1 MGNCLSRCKR
11 PDEQENYGYCGG
23 RRGSR
28 SYGKKKITK
37 SYIKIYEVKEVSK
50 EPGKVAVSS
59 GEKLKVATKDPL
71 ITTGDVLEKARDSIL
86 RAEKALVKIDV
97 SIEKAKRATTTINV
111 VEKQIAPQEPK
122 AAETSILKV
131 LAKTYVPL
139 ETTTIA
145 LVKARESI
153 ARAEKGLA
161 RIDVSIKKAKHSIAV
176 YDVETQSTPQEP
188 KVSEIL
194 TLEVLANTNDP
205 LTTAGHAILKAREA
219 IDRAEKAI
227 VEINKSI
234 EKAKHSIETFTV
246 NGEKERKLEP
256 PNDKNANN
264 QQEVDVT
271 TATVI
276 ENMLECDVIVKKENV
291 IKEEILQNL
300 ASDYVECLVP
310 NPNPE
315 EILQNLAPD
324 YVECLVPNPNPEE
337 ILQNL
342 APDYVECL
350 VPKPNPEEILQNLAP
365 DYMECLVP
373 NPNPEEILQNSAP
386 DYVECLVP
394 KGNPS
399 QSNAKFE
406 KDAGKEITESFKESL
421 KEISNTP
428 IVEKA
433 SSSPSLELYNEEWM
447 YKCIILSS
455 SEETLHHKCNC
466 KLHCQKEIT
475 WVKDIYNSESSCSS
489 SEETLHYKCN
499 CKVHCHSC
507 SSSEET
513 LHHKCNCKFPGCRK
527 NCKKKP

>member
-50 EPGKVAVSS
+50 EPGKVPVSS

-176 YDVETQSTPQEP
+176 YNVETQSTPQEP

-271 TATVI
+271 TVTVI
-276 ENMLECDVIVKKENV
+276 ENMLECDVVVKKENV
-291 IKEEILQNL
+291 IKEEIF
-300 ASDYVECLVP
+300 P
-310 NPNPE
+310 NS
-315 EILQNLAPD
+315 APD
-324 YVECLVPNPNPEE
+324 YV
-337 ILQNL
+337 
-342 APDYVECL
+342 
-350 VPKPNPEEILQNLAP
+350 
-365 DYMECLVP
+365 ECLVP

-433 SSSPSLELYNEEWM
+433 SSSPSLELYNQEWM
-447 YKCIILSS
+447 YKCIISSS

-489 SEETLHYKCN
+489 SEETLYYKCN

-507 SSSEET
+507 SSSGET

>member
-11 PDEQENYGYCGG
+11 PNDEENYGYCGG
-23 RRGSR
+23 RRKSR
-28 SYGKKKITK
+28 GYGKREIVK
-37 SYIKIYEVKEVSK
+37 SYIKIYGVKEVSK
-50 EPGKVAVSS
+50 EPRKVAVSS
-59 GEKLKVATKDPL
+59 GQKLKVATKDPL

-86 RAEKALVKIDV
+86 PAEKALVKIDV
-97 SIEKAKRATTTINV
+97 SIEKAKRTTTTTNV
-111 VEKQIAPQEPK
+111 VDKQIAPQEPP
-122 AAETSILKV
+122 ETSILKV
-131 LAKTYVPL
+131 LAKTYDPL

-161 RIDVSIKKAKHSIAV
+161 RIDVSIEKAKHTAIAV

-188 KVSEIL
+188 KVLKML
-194 TLEVLANTNDP
+194 TLAVLANTNDP

-234 EKAKHSIETFTV
+234 EKAKYSIKTFIV

-256 PNDKNANN
+256 PNDKNVNN

-276 ENMLECDVIVKKENV
+276 ENMLECDVAVKKENV
-291 IKEEILQNL
+291 IKE
-300 ASDYVECLVP
+300 
-310 NPNPE
+310 
-315 EILQNLAPD
+315 
-324 YVECLVPNPNPEE
+324 
-337 ILQNL
+337 
-342 APDYVECL
+342 
-350 VPKPNPEEILQNLAP
+350 K
-365 DYMECLVP
+365 
-373 NPNPEEILQNSAP
+373 ILQNSAP

-394 KGNPS
+394 NLNPEQGKENS
-399 QSNAKFE
+399 RSNAKFE
-406 KDAGKEITESFKESL
+406 KDMGKEIAESFKESL
-421 KEISNTP
+421 KEISNSP

-433 SSSPSLELYNEEWM
+433 LSSPSLELYHQEWM
-447 YKCIILSS
+447 YKCNISSS

-489 SEETLHYKCN
+489 FEETLHYKCN
-499 CKVHCHSC
+499 GKVDCHSC
-507 SSSEET
+507 SSSDEA
-513 LHHKCNCKFPGCRK
+513 LHHKCNCKLPSCRK